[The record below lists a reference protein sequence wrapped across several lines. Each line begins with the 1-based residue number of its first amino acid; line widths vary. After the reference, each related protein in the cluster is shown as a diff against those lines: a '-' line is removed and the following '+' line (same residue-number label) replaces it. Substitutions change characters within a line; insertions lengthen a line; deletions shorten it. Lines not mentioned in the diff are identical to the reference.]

1 MVFEVSWDGG
11 AEKGEALKQAGKSD
25 LADLVRIRE
34 IRYKQKQ
41 NKQTNKQKM
50 QQSSYFASQPAC
62 EYYKQ

>member
-1 MVFEVSWDGG
+1 MCVCGG
-11 AEKGEALKQAGKSD
+11 GGGGGGLKQAGKSH